1 MSDAPEDQR
10 IPIHVPDLGTEQESV
25 RISAWLVEPG
35 QTVVAGDRLVELL
48 IPGITYD
55 ISATQSGA
63 LASTTR
69 HVDAIVSPGDIIG
82 WLVREENAR

>member
-1 MSDAPEDQR
+1 MSDTPEDQR

-55 ISATQSGA
+55 VSATQSGA
-63 LASTTR
+63 LASITR
-69 HVDAIVSPGDIIG
+69 HVDAVVSRGDIIG
-82 WLVREENAR
+82 WLDREENVR